1 MGDPGRGTADGPP
14 SAGEREHKRTGRGEQ
29 PRPVSNPASPGAE
42 LAHVPSFE
50 LRHGP
55 IPDAGELVRYGEAHP
70 DAPAIILAEFQ
81 AQAAHRRRMEQR
93 GQVMDQRELEAA
105 IASERFG
112 LACALL
118 IALVGFGCGTYLIAI
133 GHGVEGT
140 IIFGLDVVALVSAFI
155 LGRAKWEPPP
165 PRKQ

>member
-1 MGDPGRGTADGPP
+1 MGDPDRGTADGPF
-14 SAGEREHKRTGRGEQ
+14 SVSEREHKRTGRGEQ
-29 PRPVSNPASPGAE
+29 PRPVSNSASAGAE

-55 IPDAGELVRYGEAHP
+55 IPDAEELVRYGEAHP

-81 AQAAHRRRMEQR
+81 AQAAHRLRMEQR
-93 GQVMDQRELEAA
+93 GQFMEQRELDAA
-105 IASERFG
+105 IASERLG
-112 LACALL
+112 LVSALL
-118 IALVGFGCGTYLIAI
+118 IALVGFGCGTYLIAT

>member
-1 MGDPGRGTADGPP
+1 MGNAGRGTADGQLRV
-14 SAGEREHKRTGRGEQ
+14 GKREHKRTGRGEQ
-29 PRPVSNPASPGAE
+29 PRPVSNSDIAGAE
-42 LAHVPSFE
+42 LAHMPSIE

-55 IPDAGELVRYGEAHP
+55 IPDAEELVRYGEAHP

-81 AQAAHRRRMEQR
+81 AQAIHRRVMEQR
-93 GQVMDQRELEAA
+93 GQVMEQRELDAA
-105 IASERFG
+105 IASERLG

-118 IALVGFGCGTYLIAI
+118 IALVGFGSGTYLIAT

-155 LGRAKWEPPP
+155 LGRSNWEPPP